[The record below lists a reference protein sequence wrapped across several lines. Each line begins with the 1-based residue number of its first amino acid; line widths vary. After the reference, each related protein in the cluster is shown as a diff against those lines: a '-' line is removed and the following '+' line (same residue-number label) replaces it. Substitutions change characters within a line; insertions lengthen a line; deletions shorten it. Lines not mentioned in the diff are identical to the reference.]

1 MLPTLVDVDATAD
14 HVNKVAT
21 FLSGSAG
28 LSGLDAAQWQ
38 NLLLKH
44 GGASKR
50 LREAMA
56 SLTRRLSNSIVA
68 WDDICAMKAKKLIA
82 LDKCPGIRPI
92 GVGDVAD
99 RLCAKIIIEITG
111 EDVQF
116 ECLADQICSGLK

>member
-1 MLPTLVDVDATAD
+1 MPTLVDVDVTAD
-14 HVNKVAT
+14 HVSKVAN
-21 FLSGSAG
+21 FLSGSTG
-28 LSGLDAAQWQ
+28 VSGLDAAQWQ

-44 GGASKR
+44 SGARER

-56 SLTRRLSNSIVA
+56 SLTQRLSTR
-68 WDDICAMKAKKLIA
+68 AMKAKKLMA

-92 GVGDVAD
+92 GVGDAAD

-116 ECLADQICSGLK
+116 KFS